1 MNIER
6 MLRAHNQVSEASPR
20 ILELNPDHVLVK
32 NLGKLIQGGQ
42 GADFM
47 EDAAYL
53 LLDQA
58 RILEGEAPADTKA
71 FTRRFSE
78 VMVKALAA

>member
-1 MNIER
+1 MIVLGLS
-6 MLRAHNQVSEASPR
+6 MAHDAGVS
-20 ILELNPDHVLVK
+20 ILEDGRQIGVQLRERYTRRKRCAL
-32 NLGKLIQGGQ
+32 LT
-42 GADFM
+42 AEFM

-58 RILEGEAPADTKA
+58 RILEGEPPSDTKA